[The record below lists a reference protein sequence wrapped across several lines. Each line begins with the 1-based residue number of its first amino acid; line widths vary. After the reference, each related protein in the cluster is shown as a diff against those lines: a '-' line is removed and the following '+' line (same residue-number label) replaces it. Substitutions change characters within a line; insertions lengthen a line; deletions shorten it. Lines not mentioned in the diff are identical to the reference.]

1 MKKEILAPIVH
12 EYVPQTVDLAHV
24 NTRTD
29 RVAALQGGRVFIVPQ
44 VILSEYLLFHED
56 FNKDWTSAFN
66 TGNSLKH
73 VDYVIVSIKRG
84 VSIYFSLKLL

>member
-1 MKKEILAPIVH
+1 MWPMGLFGKFLFCGCGLYIIRDILVCYIFQLVKKEILAPIVH

-56 FNKDWTSAFN
+56 FNKD
-66 TGNSLKH
+66 
-73 VDYVIVSIKRG
+73 
-84 VSIYFSLKLL
+84 